1 MDPLH
6 SNSTLLQVQELLK
19 ELLQELYII
28 LLDIELL
35 EEVSDELNIVL
46 DNLLLEYDLDPK
58 NVLEIMTSNSQNNF
72 CYSSLIRFFYQRGIG
87 CEVDEIKA
95 SEIFSNAVKNNRKEE
110 LNQFSL
116 DQQNESIAT
125 FCNDNHIKKLNK
137 VILQYFYSLFL
148 YKEFILCRKYNY
160 KLHIK
165 NAEKGDNVSQHFI
178 GECYYCGKN
187 FKQDYNKAVEW
198 YSRSSKGGNFKAIY
212 KLGCCYDFGYGVKE
226 DENKAFEL
234 YLKSAEGG
242 YKEAFKDVGDCY
254 YDGRG
259 ISKDE
264 NEAIEWYL
272 KGAEKGDIYCQ
283 YLVANYYNYGK
294 HVPKNEEKWFYWI
307 RKAAIHGDIKA
318 QYKLA
323 EYYLNNSINKNES
336 KAFRWSLKLPIR
348 VKKEQFT

>member
-1 MDPLH
+1 MIWILKMY
-6 SNSTLLQVQELLK
+6 LKLWQVILK
-19 ELLQELYII
+19 II
-28 LLDIELL
+28 FVIQ
-35 EEVSDELNIVL
+35 VWSD
-46 DNLLLEYDLDPK
+46 
-58 NVLEIMTSNSQNNF
+58 
-72 CYSSLIRFFYQRGIG
+72 FFNQRGIG

-178 GECYYCGKN
+178 GECYY
-187 FKQDYNKAVEW
+187 W
-198 YSRSSKGGNFKAIY
+198 
-212 KLGCCYDFGYGVKE
+212 
-226 DENKAFEL
+226 
-234 YLKSAEGG
+234 
-242 YKEAFKDVGDCY
+242 AFKDVGDCY